1 MAVSSTTFAQRMD
14 KINSGKTT
22 SWTVPGQGLASLRDE
37 RSFLGKAS
45 KKVGKKMAKKSTQ
58 KRRNPLMYGVALAV
72 GAVSVIAARWIDF
85 TYLDTAMAFAAD
97 KGVDAASILGSV
109 PTALS
114 LAVVISIIAMFMLGL
129 RSKQTV
135 PLQAAGF
142 MGAFVFEGDLVALAP
157 EVYARFYPPSWIADM
172 VANASLL
179 T

>member
-1 MAVSSTTFAQRMD
+1 MAVSTTTFAQRMD

-22 SWTVPGQGLASLRDE
+22 SWTVPGQGLADLRDE
-37 RSFLGKAS
+37 KRFL
-45 KKVGKKMAKKSTQ
+45 KKSPIKMKKKSTQ
-58 KRRNPLMYGVALAV
+58 KKRNPLMYVAALAV

-97 KGVDAASILGSV
+97 KGLDAAALIGNV

-114 LAVVISIIAMFMLGL
+114 LAVIISIIAMFMLGL

-135 PLQAAGF
+135 PLQATGF
-142 MGAFVFEGDLVALAP
+142 LGALFFEADLVALAP
-157 EVYARFYPPSWIADM
+157 DLYAQFYPPSWIADM

>member
-1 MAVSSTTFAQRMD
+1 MN
-14 KINSGKTT
+14 KIQSGKTT
-22 SWTVPGQGLASLRDE
+22 SWTVPGQGLATVRDE
-37 RSFLGKAS
+37 RSFY
-45 KKVGKKMAKKSTQ
+45 KKSPRKMAKKSTQ
-58 KRRNPLMYGVALAV
+58 KKRNPLMFVLALAV

-85 TYLDTAMAFAAD
+85 TYLDTALAFAAE
-97 KGVDAASILGSV
+97 KGVDAGSLIGNV

-114 LAVVISIIAMFMLGL
+114 LAVILSVIAMFMLGL

-142 MGAFVFEGDLVALAP
+142 IGAFVFEGDLVALAP

-172 VANASLL
+172 MASASLL

>member
-22 SWTVPGQGLASLRDE
+22 SWTVPGQGLATTRDE
-37 RSFLGKAS
+37 RSFL
-45 KKVGKKMAKKSTQ
+45 KKSSVKMVKKSTQ
-58 KRRNPLMYGVALAV
+58 KKRNPLMFVLALAV

-97 KGVDAASILGSV
+97 KGVDAASIIGSV

-114 LAVVISIIAMFMLGL
+114 LAVVISIVAMFMLGL

-135 PLQAAGF
+135 PLQMAGF
-142 MGAFVFEGDLVALAP
+142 MGAFIFEGELVALAP
-157 EVYARFYPPSWIADM
+157 EVYARFYPQSWIADM
-172 VANASLL
+172 MASATLL